1 MLLRQA
7 IEIKQAKGLTSLE
20 QEGCIQR
27 FEYTMELAWNT
38 LKDYLEFQNIVLD
51 KITPRS
57 VILKAFET
65 KIITEGD
72 LWQQALDA
80 RNKMSHTYNAS
91 QFELVIDAIEQ
102 NYLRLLGNLHAQLKA
117 ELVEKA

>member
-38 LKDYLEFQNIVLD
+38 LKDYLEFQNIVL
-51 KITPRS
+51 R
-57 VILKAFET
+57 
-65 KIITEGD
+65 
-72 LWQQALDA
+72 
-80 RNKMSHTYNAS
+80 
-91 QFELVIDAIEQ
+91 
-102 NYLRLLGNLHAQLKA
+102 LRKKSGWFGVK
-117 ELVEKA
+117 